1 MNIHTA
7 LILHISYTEEREE
20 EGKNEKNNNKK
31 KKRRTSYYGTVQVPI
46 FKLITTIKIST
57 FPFGNNTNKE
67 ITRLVL
73 FRRTINHFLTYPF
86 ARIILF
92 SNWYTYIQPSYT
104 FQSFHNAKSKLAVD
118 GRPGGLLFGF
128 FRGRQGGRR

>member
-7 LILHISYTEEREE
+7 LILHIIHRRTRRLEE
-20 EGKNEKNNNKK
+20 EGKNEKNNNNKK
-31 KKRRTSYYGTVQVPI
+31 KKRRTSYGTVPI

-73 FRRTINHFLTYPF
+73 FRRKINHFLTYPF
-86 ARIILF
+86 ARIIF